1 MVNFWGEESER
12 KYVVKYKLGLKWVP
26 GSKKEDQN
34 FWNKTF
40 KGKILIPKQFH
51 LLFGDMRFS

>member
-1 MVNFWGEESER
+1 MPS
-12 KYVVKYKLGLKWVP
+12 VVKYKLELKLVS

-34 FWNKTF
+34 F
-40 KGKILIPKQFH
+40 GKILIPKHFH